1 MGDNV
6 TKIQQLK
13 GREIAEIAKIVDISK
28 DHVDYVLHNV
38 DTLQIN
44 MPSRI
49 DLSRQ
54 KAQPGNH
61 FIALLG
67 AR

>member
-6 TKIQQLK
+6 TKIKQLK
-13 GREIAEIAKIVDISK
+13 DREIAEIANIADISK
-28 DHVDYVLHNV
+28 EHVDYVLHNV
-38 DTLQIN
+38 DTLEIN
-44 MPSRI
+44 MLSRI

-61 FIALLG
+61 FTALFD

>member
-13 GREIAEIAKIVDISK
+13 DREIAEIAKIADISK
-28 DHVDYVLHNV
+28 EHVDYVLHNV
-38 DTLQIN
+38 DTLEIN

-54 KAQPGNH
+54 KMQPGNH
-61 FIALLG
+61 FTALFG